1 MLPGLGLFWGG
12 GGGGEG
18 GGGGRFGGG
27 DFRAYTNVPMYTTV
41 QCIYAEQLDE

>member
-1 MLPGLGLFWGG
+1 MLPGLGFFGG
-12 GGGGEG
+12 GGGGGNGEG
-18 GGGGRFGGG
+18 GQFWGG